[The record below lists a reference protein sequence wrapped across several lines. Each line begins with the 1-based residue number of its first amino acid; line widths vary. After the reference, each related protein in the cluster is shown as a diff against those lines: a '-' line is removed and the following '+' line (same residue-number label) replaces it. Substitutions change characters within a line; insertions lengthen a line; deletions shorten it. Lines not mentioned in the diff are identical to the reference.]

1 MHLILRTILTLF
13 RARRRPKL
21 GFFETSSVPAKVL
34 VTDIDFAMHLNNGMY
49 FSMMDLGRFD
59 LLVRSGVW
67 DIMKKRGWS
76 PVANNETI
84 SFRKSLQ
91 LHQQYSIETRVIGF
105 DERAIYIEQRMVA
118 DGEIYASAVICTR
131 LVSKSGPVS
140 NEEIFEAVGAVP
152 PSDLELPEWITD
164 WRAAVALP
172 STRRPAPHTWA

>member
-21 GFFETSSVPAKVL
+21 GFFETSSVPMKVL

-49 FSMMDLGRFD
+49 FSLMDLGRFD
-59 LLVRSGVW
+59 LMIRSGFW
-67 DIMKKRGWS
+67 ATMRRKGWN
-76 PVANNETI
+76 PVVANETI

-91 LHQQYSIETRVIGF
+91 LGQRYTIETKIIGF
-105 DERAIYIEQRMVA
+105 DDRATYIEQRMVA

-152 PSDLELPEWITD
+152 PSDLELPEWIND